1 LRLAKTAE
9 VAREIGFDAF
19 ATTLLISPYQKHDLL
34 RGLGEK
40 LGVEKG
46 VSFYYEDF
54 RPGFRESH
62 RLAKE
67 LGLYHQGYCGCV
79 YSEWERYGKVKI

>member
-1 LRLAKTAE
+1 M
-9 VAREIGFDAF
+9 
-19 ATTLLISPYQKHDLL
+19 
-34 RGLGEK
+34 GEK
-40 LGVEKG
+40 IAGEHGVK
-46 VSFYYEDF
+46 FYYEDF

-62 RLAKE
+62 RVSKE